1 MDVVGL
7 IGDLG
12 VPVAMSVALMYGCLF
27 LIKYITKDLRRDID
41 EHFERQQDIII
52 KLIDSNKN
60 EREEVKKLSASL
72 DAMLTVIQ
80 KLTGNGLAKYLKKRK
95 NNG

>member
-1 MDVVGL
+1 MDIVGL

-12 VPVAMSVALMYGCLF
+12 IPVAVSIALMYGCIF
-27 LIKYITKDLRRDID
+27 LIKYITKDLRNDID

-60 EREEVKKLSASL
+60 EREAVKDMRASM
-72 DAMLTVIQ
+72 DAILTFIQ
-80 KLTGNGLAKYLKKRK
+80 KLTGNGLASYLKKRK
-95 NNG
+95 RDE

>member
-1 MDVVGL
+1 
-7 IGDLG
+7 
-12 VPVAMSVALMYGCLF
+12 
-27 LIKYITKDLRRDID
+27 D

-95 NNG
+95 NDG

>member
-1 MDVVGL
+1 MDIVGL

-95 NNG
+95 NDG